1 MKILVPDWSITK
13 IYPVLIEVSRHGLD
27 KIYPKFIILGELL
40 VLINHFTNSVLLHQ
54 TVVYIKIIYLT
65 MLKWIKIMLL
75 KYVILI
81 LTLLLCV
88 WYATLLDLC
97 KYCFYHNF
105 QYGWRIGVKLWFK
118 VWFWSVIEWRSTD
131 KEERTL
137 PLHFLKCTVGYIY
150 I

>member
-65 MLKWIKIMLL
+65 MLK
-75 KYVILI
+75 
-81 LTLLLCV
+81 
-88 WYATLLDLC
+88 
-97 KYCFYHNF
+97 
-105 QYGWRIGVKLWFK
+105 
-118 VWFWSVIEWRSTD
+118 
-131 KEERTL
+131 
-137 PLHFLKCTVGYIY
+137 
-150 I
+150 